1 MQISES
7 LNAKMLGFKDMAPGE
22 RISAVA
28 ELLAGGLSASYVKE
42 RLGLSRYDLSHYLR
56 LSRTLSPQVLIRI
69 DKGQLSLRHAR
80 AISRV
85 PPADQE
91 RFVGDIIQ
99 RGWSAA
105 RADQQATAFVSGS
118 EPPADAEYYDA
129 IAEQISEQIGH
140 EVKISQDKMNRRS
153 GTITIRYADFD
164 CFDSI
169 LARMRVTL
177 NE

>member
-1 MQISES
+1 MQLSES
-7 LNAKMLGFKDMAPGE
+7 LNAKISAFVEMPTGE
-22 RISAVA
+22 RILTVE
-28 ELLAGGLSASYVKE
+28 ELISSGLSPAYLKE
-42 RLGLSRYDLSHYLR
+42 RLGLSRYDLSHYRR
-56 LSRTLSPQVLIRI
+56 LSRTLSPEALVLI
-69 DKGQLSLRHAR
+69 DKGRLSLRHAR

-85 PPADQE
+85 SRDGQAK
-91 RFVGDIIQ
+91 FTGDIIQ
-99 RGWSAA
+99 RRWSAS
-105 RADQQATAFVSGS
+105 RADQQAIALVTGS
-118 EPPADAEYYDA
+118 APPADAEYYDS

-140 EVKISQDKMNRRS
+140 EVKIAQDKANRRS